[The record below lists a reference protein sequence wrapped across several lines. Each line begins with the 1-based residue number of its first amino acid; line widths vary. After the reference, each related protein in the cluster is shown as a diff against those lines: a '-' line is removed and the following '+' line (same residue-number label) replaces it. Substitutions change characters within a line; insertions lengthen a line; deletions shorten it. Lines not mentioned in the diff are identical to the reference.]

1 MKINTTVIRSGYDG
15 KKCLVHARFCEA
27 PGFLIAT
34 AQHLDV
40 TGCDMFDG
48 IYSSKSYDGG
58 KAWTEFAPEPELA
71 AIHNK
76 EYTVVGCDGT
86 PMYHK
91 KTGKVIITGHMG
103 QYDKNGK
110 RPAVRVRSTWYS
122 VYDEEKGKDTPIRWL
137 QSLQESEFAMPVMD
151 PLLVAEDYN
160 PEVED
165 DYLIPLGAMKAED
178 VLVLVTVTVPKE
190 LEKMSVNLQAPIV
203 INADSKKA
211 AQIIVNPEQYPVK
224 YYIYDILQD
233 RKKEGE

>member
-1 MKINTTVIRSGYDG
+1 MKITTRVFGEIEIDDSKIISFPSGII
-15 KKCLVHARFCEA
+15 
-27 PGFLIAT
+27 GFPEMT
-34 AQHLDV
+34 D
-40 TGCDMFDG
+40 
-48 IYSSKSYDGG
+48 
-58 KAWTEFAPEPELA
+58 FAL
-71 AIHNK
+71 
-76 EYTVVGCDGT
+76 
-86 PMYHK
+86 
-91 KTGKVIITGHMG
+91 
-103 QYDKNGK
+103 
-110 RPAVRVRSTWYS
+110 